1 MSHGRYILVEFS
13 RTPQFDTVGDYTV
26 LPEMVPDA
34 LPRNGAIVIRAQS
47 ARSGKTAFIIELSGP
62 AFGRAQSEPPLL
74 AAVALSRM
82 ELQAAVEVCRRAWRK
97 VIEKSGDRRRWF
109 GSSAEQ
115 PWMLRV
121 KQEKDLLEREAP
133 FLARAGDDL
142 FKVLFERGSNGLGVV
157 RDCLR
162 TALSGPPLLLTVYTD
177 EFFLPWGMLYI
188 DPAGQPPVRGGG
200 MWQREGFVGYRH
212 VIEQATDSFVPMAAL
227 PGHDTIRLGFTF
239 DREIESQQGVRCIN
253 TQMEF
258 FRQCA
263 GLRPTE
269 RQTKREIEE
278 AFRLAPF
285 PDHVSYFFLH
295 SITTGNSGGTIAAQ
309 FLLAD
314 ELVEASEIRAWT
326 SGPFVL
332 QPLFFFN
339 ACQSGQMLT
348 PFYESFALVLLD
360 LQARGLIGPQIDIPT
375 VFADEFAR
383 QFFARFLRQDGSTG
397 PQVGEIMRDLARQFF
412 DQDSNPLALAYSLYK
427 GADCY
432 VDWQVQERTA
442 A

>member
-1 MSHGRYILVEFS
+1 VSKGRYVLVDVA
-13 RTPQFDTVGDYTV
+13 RTPRFDTVGDYTV
-26 LPEMVPDA
+26 LPEMGPDA
-34 LPRNGAIVIRAQS
+34 LPRNGVIVIRAQY
-47 ARSGKTAFIIELSGP
+47 AGSGKTAFIIELSGP

-82 ELQAAVEVCRRAWRK
+82 ELQAAVEVCRREWCR
-97 VIEKSGDRRRWF
+97 VIKKSEERRRWF
-109 GSSAEQ
+109 RSSTEQ

-121 KQEKDLLEREAP
+121 NQKEDLLEREAP

-142 FKVLFERGSNGLGVV
+142 FKVLFERGSDGLKLV

-177 EFFLPWGMLYI
+177 EFFLPWGMLYV
-188 DPAGQPPVRGGG
+188 DPAGQAPLRKGG

-212 VIEQATDSFVPMAAL
+212 IIEQATDSFVPMAAL
-227 PGHDTIRLGFTF
+227 PGHDNIRLGFTF
-239 DREIESQQGVRCIN
+239 DREIEREQGVRCIN
-253 TQMEF
+253 AQMEF

-263 GLRPTE
+263 GLRPTG

-278 AFRLAPF
+278 AFRLALF

-309 FLLAD
+309 FILA
-314 ELVEASEIRAWT
+314 EESVEASEIRAWT
-326 SGPFVL
+326 SGPFVS

-360 LQARGLIGPQIDIPT
+360 LHARGLIGPQIDIPT
-375 VFADEFAR
+375 VFADEYAR
-383 QFFARFLRQDGSTG
+383 RFFGRFLRRDGSAG
-397 PQVGEIMRDLARQFF
+397 PRVGYIMRELVRQFF
-412 DQDSNPLALAYSLYK
+412 DQDKNPLALAYSLYK

-432 VDWQVQERTA
+432 VDWQGPERTA